1 MIWLAVLTG
10 VLLFLQ
16 VLCYLMLIYFVLSW
30 FLRGDNRLMRLL
42 ARVAEPML
50 QPIRRLLGR
59 IFPTMPFDLSP
70 LAMILLL
77 QLLSGLVSSLTR
89 IS

>member
-1 MIWLAVLTG
+1 MVWLAVLTG

-16 VLCYLMLIYFVLSW
+16 VLCYLMLIYFVLGW
-30 FLRGDNRLMRLL
+30 FLRSDNRLMRLMS
-42 ARVAEPML
+42 RMAEPPL

-59 IFPTMPFDLSP
+59 IFPAMPFDLAP

-89 IS
+89 VF

>member
-59 IFPTMPFDLSP
+59 IFPAMPFDLSP

-77 QLLSGLVSSLTR
+77 QLLSGLVSSLAR

>member
-1 MIWLAVLTG
+1 MIWLAVLAG

-59 IFPTMPFDLSP
+59 IFPAMPFDLSP

-77 QLLSGLVSSLTR
+77 QLLSGLVSSLAR

>member
-59 IFPTMPFDLSP
+59 IFPTMPCDLSP